1 MTKQPSVLVTGAA
14 KRVGKMLAIAF
25 ARHGWHIGV
34 HYNSSHGDTEQAVA
48 EIEAAGGTATLLQ
61 ANLRDPDA
69 VTSLID
75 QAQDLPNWQ
84 ALVNSAAIFQRDRTP
99 SITQEN
105 WHDHQAINL
114 EAPMRLSQAFAA
126 QAQAGANNMIVNV
139 LDSKMARPNE
149 HYISYSVSKAGLW
162 YLTQAQALDL
172 APNIRVNAIG
182 PGPTLV
188 APGQTD
194 KQFEAA
200 VMTLPLQRAPSAE
213 EFEST
218 IDFLLTARS
227 VTGQMI
233 ALDGGGHLGWQPPA
247 RAQKA

>member
-1 MTKQPSVLVTGAA
+1 MTTQPTVLVTGAA

-25 ARHGWHIGV
+25 ARHGWHVGL
-34 HYNSSHGDTEQAVA
+34 HYNSSGSETEQAIE
-48 EIEAAGGTATLLQ
+48 EIKAAGGTATLLQ
-61 ANLRDPDA
+61 ADLRDADA
-69 VTSLID
+69 VGDLIKR
-75 QAQDLPNWQ
+75 AEALPNWQ
-84 ALVNSAAIFQRDRTP
+84 ALVNSAAIFERDRTP
-99 SITQEN
+99 NITEQR

-126 QAQAGANNMIVNV
+126 QAEPDANNLILNI

-188 APGQTD
+188 APGQSET
-194 KQFEAA
+194 QFEKA
-200 VMTLPLQRAPSAE
+200 VKTLPLQRAPAAE
-213 EFEST
+213 EFEAAV
-218 IDFLLTARS
+218 DFLLTARS

-233 ALDGGGHLGWQPPA
+233 ALDGGGHLGWLPPA
-247 RAQKA
+247 RGVS

>member
-1 MTKQPSVLVTGAA
+1 MTTQPTVLVTGAA

-25 ARHGWHIGV
+25 ARHGWHIGL
-34 HYNSSHGDTEQAVA
+34 HYNSSGSETEQAIE
-48 EIEAAGGTATLLQ
+48 EIKAAGGTATLLQ
-61 ANLRDPDA
+61 ADLRDADA
-69 VTSLID
+69 VGDLIKR
-75 QAQDLPNWQ
+75 AEALPNWQ
-84 ALVNSAAIFQRDRTP
+84 ALVNSAAIFERDRTP
-99 SITQEN
+99 TITEQR

-126 QAQAGANNMIVNV
+126 QAEPDANNLILNI

-188 APGQTD
+188 APGQSET
-194 KQFEAA
+194 QFEKA
-200 VMTLPLQRAPSAE
+200 VKTLPLQRAPAAE
-213 EFEST
+213 EFEAAV
-218 IDFLLTARS
+218 DFLLTARS

-233 ALDGGGHLGWQPPA
+233 ALDGGGHLGWLPPA
-247 RAQKA
+247 RGVS

>member
-1 MTKQPSVLVTGAA
+1 MTDKPTVLVTGAA
-14 KRVGKMLAIAF
+14 KRVGKMIAIAF
-25 ARHGWHIGV
+25 ARHGWHIGL
-34 HYNSSHGDTEQAVA
+34 HYNTSASDTAQAVE
-48 EIEAAGGTATLLQ
+48 EIEAAGGSATLLQ
-61 ANLRDPDA
+61 ADLRDADA
-69 VTSLID
+69 VTGLIER
-75 QAQDLPNWQ
+75 AKALPQWQ

-99 SITQEN
+99 SITEDS

-126 QAQAGANNMIVNV
+126 QAQDGANNLIINV

-172 APNIRVNAIG
+172 APHIRVNAIG

-188 APGQTD
+188 APGQTE

-200 VMTLPLQRAPSAE
+200 VMTLPLQRAPSAG
-213 EFEST
+213 EFESA
-218 IDFLLTARS
+218 IDFLLAARS
-227 VTGQMI
+227 MTGQMI
-233 ALDGGGHLGWQPPA
+233 ALDGGGHLGWLPPG
-247 RAQKA
+247 RGQKL